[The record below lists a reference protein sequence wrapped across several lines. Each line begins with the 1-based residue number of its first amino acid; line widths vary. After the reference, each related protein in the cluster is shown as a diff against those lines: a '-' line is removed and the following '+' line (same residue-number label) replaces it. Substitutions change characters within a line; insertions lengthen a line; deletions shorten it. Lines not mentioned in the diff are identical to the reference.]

1 MISSE
6 RWQTLSK
13 RDQLAHIASEI
24 FRAKIASN
32 QNIYELVIERAINL
46 TGLSLEDPKW
56 RDNPLMLLSLR
67 SELASVYL
75 DKSRDLKNLLKFYR
89 QTMSYPFQ
97 KIEKKWQAFWEKNK
111 IYQAKDFDKNPRNIF

>member
-75 DKSRDLKNLLKFYR
+75 DKSRDLEKLI
-89 QTMSYPFQ
+89 
-97 KIEKKWQAFWEKNK
+97 KIL
-111 IYQAKDFDKNPRNIF
+111 